1 MNNMVMNE
9 VQTECHQIYEERM
22 MEDVLSEE
30 QLEAIKLIKVKEQG
44 LKERNLRDLAT
55 LQAIIA
61 AEEGEALSIQ
71 QVLKRVLGFYN
82 RYVPFMQ

>member
-1 MNNMVMNE
+1 MVMNE

-22 MEDVLSEE
+22 MEGVPSEE

-61 AEEGEALSIQ
+61 AEEGEALSTQ